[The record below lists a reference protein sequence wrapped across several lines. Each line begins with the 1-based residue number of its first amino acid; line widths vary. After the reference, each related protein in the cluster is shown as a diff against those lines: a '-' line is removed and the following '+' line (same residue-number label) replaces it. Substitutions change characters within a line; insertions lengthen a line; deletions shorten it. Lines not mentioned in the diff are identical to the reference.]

1 MGILGQVLCMN
12 KFWNWSIGLFV
23 DLFKNYGWA
32 IIVFTVALKLILS
45 PLDFLQRRATIKN
58 SRMQAI
64 VQPEIEQ
71 INKKYSGQRDV
82 INQKTMEVYKK
93 HNYNVTGTC
102 FVMLIN
108 IVITFV
114 VFLTLFSALNG
125 LADRQLVS
133 QYTQLKSA
141 YEVSVSE
148 GADVNTAV
156 LDAWDEYKDENSW
169 LWIKNVWIGDNKNS
183 QFVSYKVWYKK
194 YQKTDEYKS
203 LIVDKTDEEIETFGT
218 ELKSEYDTIKA
229 IVMSK
234 KSNQGWNGYYILVVL
249 AGGVT
254 FLSQWIMSRASRV
267 QTKSKKGEIQTQQ
280 STNFMMMILLPI
292 VMIIFA
298 LSSNSAF
305 SLYLIANSAMTSLI
319 GLITGKIVNKSDDS
333 DKGGR
338 SITITNTKS
347 SNVVNYSRNYVQPS
361 QTKAERKRKKAEDK
375 ANKYFGQG
383 DNK

>member
-32 IIVFTVALKLILS
+32 IIVFTIALKLILS
-45 PLDFLQRRATIKN
+45 PLDFLQRRATIQN

-102 FVMLIN
+102 FTMLIN

-114 VFLTLFSALNG
+114 VFLTLFSSLNS

-141 YEVSVSE
+141 YEVAVTE
-148 GADVNTAV
+148 GTDIDTAV
-156 LDAWDEYKDENSW
+156 LDTWDEYKDENSW
-169 LWIKNVWIGDNKNS
+169 LWIKNVWIGDSSKS
-183 QFVSYKVWYKK
+183 QFVSYSEWYKK
-194 YQKTDEYKS
+194 YKKTDEYKS
-203 LIVDKTDEEIETFGT
+203 LIAGKSDEEIEAFGT
-218 ELKSEYDTIKA
+218 GLKSEYDTIKT
-229 IVMSK
+229 IVMSQ

-254 FLSQWIMSRASRV
+254 FLSQWITSRASRV
-267 QTKSKKGEIQTQQ
+267 QTKSKNGEVKTQQ
-280 STNFMMMILLPI
+280 STNFLMMFLLPA
-292 VMIIFA
+292 VMVIFA
-298 LSSNSAF
+298 LTSNSAF
-305 SLYLIANSAMTSLI
+305 SLYLIVNSAMTSLI
-319 GLITGKIVNKSDDS
+319 GLIAGKVVNKSDDA
-333 DKGGR
+333 DQGGR

-383 DNK
+383 DKK